1 MHKEELKEVVGQ
13 LRKKGVRITPQ
24 RVAMLEFLASV
35 HTHPTAEEIFKALTK
50 EDPQV
55 SVATVYNNLNLFIKE
70 GVVKELTYGD
80 SASRYDF
87 DLGQHYHAVCDVCGK
102 VVDLYYPVLEDVEK
116 AAEQLT
122 GFKVRGHRM
131 EVYGVC
137 PECQKKKK

>member
-1 MHKEELKEVVGQ
+1 MHQEEMKHVLQQ
-13 LRKKGVRITPQ
+13 LRNKGVRMTPQ

-35 HTHPTAEEIFKALTK
+35 DTHPTAEEIYKALTT
-50 EDPQV
+50 DNPQV
-55 SVATVYNNLNLFIKE
+55 SVATVYNNLNMFIKE
-70 GVVKELTYGD
+70 GVIRELTYGD
-80 SASRYDF
+80 NASRYDF
-87 DLGQHYHAVCDVCGK
+87 DLGQHYHAVCDICGK

-137 PECQKKKK
+137 PDCKKKQK

>member
-70 GVVKELTYGD
+70 GVVKEL
-80 SASRYDF
+80 
-87 DLGQHYHAVCDVCGK
+87 
-102 VVDLYYPVLEDVEK
+102 VDLYYPVLEDVEK

-137 PECQKKKK
+137 PECQKKQK

>member
-1 MHKEELKEVVGQ
+1 MHKEELNEVVKQ

-55 SVATVYNNLNLFIKE
+55 SVATVYNNLN
-70 GVVKELTYGD
+70 
-80 SASRYDF
+80 RYDF

-137 PECQKKKK
+137 PECQKKEK

>member
-1 MHKEELKEVVGQ
+1 MRKEEINQVVKK
-13 LRKKGVRITPQ
+13 LRSKGVRITPQ
-24 RVAMLEFLASV
+24 RVAMLEFLAIV
-35 HTHPTAEEIFKALTK
+35 DTHPTAEEILT
-50 EDPQV
+50 ELTREYPQV

-70 GVVKELTYGD
+70 GVVKELMYGD

-102 VVDLYYPVLEDVEK
+102 VVDLYYPILDDVEK

-137 PECQKKKK
+137 PDCQKKEK

>member
-1 MHKEELKEVVGQ
+1 MHKEELNEVVKQ

-35 HTHPTAEEIFKALTK
+35 HTHPTAEEI
-50 EDPQV
+50 
-55 SVATVYNNLNLFIKE
+55 
-70 GVVKELTYGD
+70 VKELTYGD
-80 SASRYDF
+80 GASRYDF

-137 PECQKKKK
+137 PECQKKEK

>member
-1 MHKEELKEVVGQ
+1 MHKDELKEVVGQ

-24 RVAMLEFLASV
+24 RVAMLSFQQV
-35 HTHPTAEEIFKALTK
+35 YTRIQTAEEIFKALTK
-50 EDPQV
+50 DDPQV

-102 VVDLYYPVLEDVEK
+102 VVDLYYPVLE
-116 AAEQLT
+116 
-122 GFKVRGHRM
+122 RR
-131 EVYGVC
+131 
-137 PECQKKKK
+137 

>member
-1 MHKEELKEVVGQ
+1 MHQEEMKHVLQQ
-13 LRKKGVRITPQ
+13 LRNKGVRITPQ

-35 HTHPTAEEIFKALTK
+35 DTHPTAEEIYKALTT
-50 EDPQV
+50 DNPQV
-55 SVATVYNNLNLFIKE
+55 SVATVYNNLNMFIKE
-70 GVVKELTYGD
+70 GVIRELTYGD
-80 SASRYDF
+80 NASRYDF

-116 AAEQLT
+116 AAVQLT

-137 PECQKKKK
+137 PDCQKKQK

>member
-1 MHKEELKEVVGQ
+1 MWQ
-13 LRKKGVRITPQ
+13 LFI
-24 RVAMLEFLASV
+24 
-35 HTHPTAEEIFKALTK
+35 
-50 EDPQV
+50 
-55 SVATVYNNLNLFIKE
+55 NNLNLFIKE

-137 PECQKKKK
+137 PECQKKQK

>member
-1 MHKEELKEVVGQ
+1 MQ
-13 LRKKGVRITPQ
+13 
-24 RVAMLEFLASV
+24 
-35 HTHPTAEEIFKALTK
+35 

-137 PECQKKKK
+137 PACQKKEK